1 MAKSLKPIPKLI
13 KQAEKVFNAYIRNR
27 DKEKGCISCGKSI
40 DHAGH
45 YFSAG
50 HYSGLRFDETNVH
63 GQCAGCNV
71 FKHGN
76 LVEYGIGLVNRYG
89 TTYHIELLKKS
100 RENKL
105 RKWNRSELEEIIQ
118 KYKAA

>member
-1 MAKSLKPIPKLI
+1 MNKKPIPKLI
-13 KQAEKVFNAYIRNR
+13 KQAEKVFNAYIRMR
-27 DKEKGCISCGKSI
+27 DKDKGCISCGKPI

-50 HYSGLRFDETNVH
+50 HYSGLRF
-63 GQCAGCNV
+63 
-71 FKHGN
+71 
-76 LVEYGIGLVNRYG
+76 VEYGIGLVNRYG

-105 RKWNRSELEEIIQ
+105 RKWSRSELEEIIQ